1 VSLTE
6 RCPSCGAPRLPMP
19 ACPECRAPYPA
30 PAPDAGVRWTGED
43 EERVLDKRLLQIAP
57 PAVLILGFIIVRA
70 GVLGSLVRIFDSM
83 WLHEIGHA
91 VTAWL
96 SGFAAFPGP
105 WRTSIG
111 ETRSPALTLVLVV
124 ALGAGAYLAHRA
136 GRRKLAVAAG
146 VVLLLA
152 LALTLGVKPH
162 AAQGLILF
170 GGDAGALVLGTA
182 LFVTFFAARGSYLQV
197 SWLRWGF
204 LFLGGFAFA
213 DVFTVWWRA
222 RHDLEAIPFGEIE
235 GVGHSDPTRLVDEH
249 GWSVPQLVT
258 RYVALGVVCL
268 VVMAIFY
275 VINLV
280 ARRSSDRRAS
290 P

>member
-1 VSLTE
+1 
-6 RCPSCGAPRLPMP
+6 MP

-30 PAPDAGVRWTGED
+30 SAPDAGVRWTGED
-43 EERVLDKRLLQIAP
+43 EERVLDRRLLQIAP
-57 PAVLILGFIIVRA
+57 PVVLILGLVIARA
-70 GVLGSLVRIFDSM
+70 GVLGSIVRIVDTM
-83 WLHEIGHA
+83 WLHELGHA

-111 ETRSPALTLVLVV
+111 ETRSPALTIFLVV
-124 ALGAGAYLAHRA
+124 ALGAGAYFAHRA

-146 VVLLLA
+146 VVLLLT
-152 LALTLGVKPH
+152 LVLTLGVKRQ

-222 RHDLEAIPFGEIE
+222 RHDLDAIPFGEIE

-268 VVMAIFY
+268 VVMAVFY

-290 P
+290 L